1 MKWSEPHWRTHIFQ
15 RGRSTTNQY
24 LYIYIYNYVWMYVW
38 CSVARPPGGWSCFFS
53 ELFRPAPRLPIH
65 TLFAPFRNPKTCV
78 LYTTSYVLYI
88 LYNHLYIIHT
98 YILCTIYY
106 LLYTIYVFGP
116 PNPTAGHT
124 PQGEYWHIHRG
135 RGPIPRGGQQHG
147 TRYHILYIYD
157 YVCNHIYIH
166 TYVYVHIVC
175 AWDLSIL
182 SWQLRGWPTSER
194 PRQKS
199 WTEYGNPPTMTWH
212 PISSLVHKKLMEGTI
227 CRNPPIFDGFPLTS
241 PMIRFPAIKYIR
253 YHILIWKWSSWW
265 LDSSCRIYI
274 YI

>member
-1 MKWSEPHWRTHIFQ
+1 
-15 RGRSTTNQY
+15 
-24 LYIYIYNYVWMYVW
+24 MYGAA
-38 CSVARPPGGWSCFFS
+38 SLGPPEDGHVFFS

-116 PNPTAGHT
+116 PNPTAGT
-124 PQGEYWHIHRG
+124 HR
-135 RGPIPRGGQQHG
+135 RGNTDTSTGGGDPYHGGASNTEHG
-147 TRYHILYIYD
+147 TIYYIYIIM
-157 YVCNHIYIH
+157 YVTIYIYIH

-274 YI
+274 YIYIYI